1 MKRVSTIAE
10 AIEPYDKVW
19 GVGAIRVR
27 NRPVSV

>member
-19 GVGAIRVR
+19 GVGASVR

>member
-10 AIEPYDKVW
+10 AIEPYDKC
-19 GVGAIRVR
+19 GALEHQVR